1 MIKCFISGEISV
13 KKSFLF
19 VCLFV
24 LIENCFQMHG
34 MIRIVM
40 KPLITSVPLIGGVQ
54 IFFLDQPKI
63 DFELTG
69 VADLLEMP
77 GIR

>member
-1 MIKCFISGEISV
+1 
-13 KKSFLF
+13 
-19 VCLFV
+19 
-24 LIENCFQMHG
+24 MHG

-77 GIR
+77 GIRYIFLYYDFLTDAPIQFDLASVR